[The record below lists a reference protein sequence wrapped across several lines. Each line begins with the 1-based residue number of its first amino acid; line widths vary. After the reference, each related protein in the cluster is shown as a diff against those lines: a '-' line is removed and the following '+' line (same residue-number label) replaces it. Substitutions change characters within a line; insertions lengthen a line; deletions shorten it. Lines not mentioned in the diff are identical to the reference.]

1 MDYYNILEI
10 TKEATDTE
18 IKKAYRGLSL
28 RYHPDRPNGN
38 SEKFKE
44 ISEAYET
51 LSNPDKKQQYDGIR
65 DTEILFN
72 FSSKVQP
79 NTTEEMQNIH
89 EIFGQIFGNV
99 PIFHHIGG
107 KGIRTAF
114 RPMFSQIIKP
124 ATVNHVLTIT
134 LKQAFTGFATDIQIT
149 CMTIKDNVQ
158 TAVEKKISVEIPQGI
173 DNEDSIILEEQG
185 SSINGV
191 LGNIRVIV
199 LIETHPDFI
208 RKDLDLIYNK
218 TITLKESLCGFM
230 FNIPLLNGKILT
242 LKNTA
247 GQVVIKNDYKQ
258 TCQNYGMVKKDNTGQ
273 IKTGQLIIFFTVEFP
288 ESLTSE
294 QKEKLASIL

>member
-1 MDYYNILEI
+1 
-10 TKEATDTE
+10 
-18 IKKAYRGLSL
+18 
-28 RYHPDRPNGN
+28 
-38 SEKFKE
+38 
-44 ISEAYET
+44 
-51 LSNPDKKQQYDGIR
+51 
-65 DTEILFN
+65 
-72 FSSKVQP
+72 
-79 NTTEEMQNIH
+79 
-89 EIFGQIFGNV
+89 
-99 PIFHHIGG
+99 
-107 KGIRTAF
+107 
-114 RPMFSQIIKP
+114 MFSQIIKP

-199 LIETHPDFI
+199 LI
-208 RKDLDLIYNK
+208 DLDLIYNK